1 MEIERMKEKNRI
13 IRKIMAVLLL
23 FLCAARC
30 GNVQVNASQT
40 AADQDLSGH
49 RGSITVTLRS
59 DGNGVSG
66 GSFAVYQVAVLSE
79 SGNEFAYTDAFRDFA
94 VSELTSGYSSEDGVY
109 VAGNVFGDDTEEN
122 AESNAAANRKMAE
135 DLAAYIRTGG
145 STVSVYGTLALGDG
159 TGNTQ
164 AGTGTFGGPSGEGL
178 PAGLYLFLQ
187 EQPAADIQPVSPFL
201 VGVPRLVNGAYVF
214 DVDAYPKTGT
224 VSDITPVLQV
234 CPYVQKQVT
243 GSGADPTMV
252 TDVAEGTYFQFDFT
266 ALGTDDPSDPDCP
279 MPVNDEGS
287 AADGGPVVSA
297 SSKTL
302 RLQIGGTGIIPVG
315 TITFTREGNY
325 YYQVTERNG
334 SDPDY
339 DYDQRVYWL
348 KYSVTPNADHSALE
362 VSEYLVKDG
371 NAEGEQLFPAEN
383 GEEPV
388 FTFTN
393 VQYQEAPG
401 GDEGSSEEEPTE
413 PTLDGDKGGNGEIP
427 GEGSAGGTAGGTGTS
442 GSAVSGAN
450 SQTLPQTG
458 QLWWP
463 VWVLAAA
470 GAILI
475 LAGILIRRNRR

>member
-1 MEIERMKEKNRI
+1 MENKRMNEKIKI
-13 IRKIMAVLLL
+13 IRKTIAVLLL

-30 GNVQVNASQT
+30 GNLQAAASQT
-40 AADQDLSGH
+40 AADQDLSAH
-49 RGSITVTLRS
+49 RGSISVTLGPDGRS
-59 DGNGVSG
+59 ESG
-66 GSFAVYQVAVLSE
+66 GGFAVYQVAVLSE

-94 VSELTSGYSSEDGVY
+94 VSELTSGYSSEDGLY
-109 VAGNVFGDDTEEN
+109 VAEDVFGADTEEN
-122 AESNAAANRKMAE
+122 AEANTTANRKMAE
-135 DLAAYIRTGG
+135 DLAAFISSGG
-145 STVSVYGTLALGDG
+145 STVSVFGTLTLGDG

-164 AGTGTFGGPSGEGL
+164 AGTGTFSGPSGEGL
-178 PAGLYLFLQ
+178 PAGLYLFVQ
-187 EQPAADIQPVSPFL
+187 EQPDADIQPVSPFL

-214 DVDAYPKTGT
+214 DVDAYPKPGT

-234 CPYVQKQVT
+234 CPSVQKQII

-266 ALGTDDPSDPDCP
+266 ALGTDDASDPDCP
-279 MPVNDEGS
+279 MPVNDAGS
-287 AADGGPVVSA
+287 VADGGPVAAA
-297 SSKTL
+297 SSQTL
-302 RLQIGGTGIIPVG
+302 RLQIGGTGTIPVG

-325 YYQVTERNG
+325 YYQVTERSG

-362 VSEYLVKDG
+362 VSEYLVRDG
-371 NAEGEQLFPAEN
+371 NAEGEQLFPKEN

-401 GDEGSSEEEPTE
+401 GNEGTEEEPTE
-413 PTLDGDKGGNGEIP
+413 PALDGNKGGNGETP
-427 GEGSAGGTAGGTGTS
+427 GGGTSGGTSGGTGTS
-442 GSAVSGAN
+442 GTSVSGAN
-450 SQTLPQTG
+450 SRTLPQTG

-463 VWVLAAA
+463 VWVLAGA
-470 GAILI
+470 GVILV
-475 LAGILIRRNRR
+475 LAGILIRRDRR